1 MPALFALIPILVV
14 LVLML
19 AFRLG
24 SQWAGMAG
32 WGAGLLVA
40 ILAFGLTWQVFWVS
54 QVKGLLLTFNV
65 LYVLWPSLFLYYLVD
80 QVGGISAIARAM
92 QRVIPDAG
100 WLTLV
105 QAWMF
110 TGLIENVAGFGLPIT
125 IGAPMLVVMGVPPL
139 IAVAAA
145 AIGHSWAVTTSGMA
159 LAYRTLADITGTDQ
173 AALFPGTSLLIALA
187 ILMTGFA
194 VAWMLGQLKHWR
206 KIILMA
212 LVVGATVWLSGILGL
227 ISISSFIASIAGIA
241 AGILLSAKPKG
252 WKMSREKNE
261 GLLTG
266 LLTYGFLITII
277 MGVILIKPVNA
288 LLSQV
293 TWTLP
298 FPEVTTLNGF
308 TTAAGNGYLF
318 RFLLHPGTLISLTA
332 LLALL
337 VFPRIRGYQVGKAGV
352 AFGKMIK
359 SGIPST
365 LGTLFMIGLATMMEH
380 TGMTLRL
387 AQGVS
392 SLVGGVYP
400 LFAPFIGI
408 TGSFVT
414 GSNTNSNVL
423 FGNLQKNVAQL
434 LNLSPLIILGA
445 QTVGGALGSMIAP
458 AKLAVGSSTTAVKGR
473 EGDILRMTLPIGL
486 VCVLVIGAAAWLMII
501 FSGG

>member
-1 MPALFALIPILVV
+1 MSALLALIPILVV
-14 LVLML
+14 LLLML

-32 WGAGLLVA
+32 WAAGLLVA
-40 ILAFGLTWQVFWVS
+40 LIAFGLTWQVFWVS

-80 QVGGISAIARAM
+80 QVGGIRAIARAM

-159 LAYRTLADITGTDQ
+159 LAYRTLADITATDP
-173 AALFPGTSLLIALA
+173 AALFPAASILIALA

-194 VAWMLGQLKHWR
+194 AAWMLGQLKHWR
-206 KIILMA
+206 KILLMA
-212 LVVGATVWLSGILGL
+212 AIVGASLWLSGTLGL
-227 ISISSFIASIAGIA
+227 ISISSFIAAIVGIA
-241 AGILLSAKPKG
+241 AGILLGTKPAG
-252 WKMSREKNE
+252 WKRDKEQSE
-261 GLLTG
+261 GFLTG
-266 LLTYGFLITII
+266 VLTYGFLIAII
-277 MGVILIKPVNA
+277 MGVILIKPLNT
-288 LLSQV
+288 LLSSV

-298 FPEVTTLNGF
+298 FPEVSTLKGF

-318 RFLLHPGTLISLTA
+318 RFLLHPGTLITITA
-332 LLALL
+332 LISLL
-337 VFPRIRGYQVGKAGV
+337 VFPRIKGYRIGKSGE
-352 AFGKMIK
+352 AFTRMVR

-365 LGTLFMIGLATMMEH
+365 LGTLFMIGLATLMEH

-387 AQGVS
+387 AEGVS
-392 SLVGGVYP
+392 SLVGAVYP
-400 LFAPFIGI
+400 LFAPLIGI

-423 FGNLQKNVAQL
+423 FGNLQKNVAEL
-434 LNLSPLIILGA
+434 LKLSPLVILGA
-445 QTVGGALGSMIAP
+445 QTVGGALGSMVAP
-458 AKLAVGSSTTAVKGR
+458 AKLAVGTSTTAVKGR

-486 VCVLVIGAAAWLMII
+486 VCIMVIGAAAWLILL
-501 FSGG
+501 F